1 MDKVIVI
8 TGPTAVG
15 KTKLSISI
23 AKYLNT
29 DVINSDAYQVYKKLN
44 IATAKI
50 TKEEMEGVTH
60 HLLDILEPTEEF
72 SVYDY
77 QLLTR
82 NKISEM
88 INNHKTPLLVGGS
101 GLYIDSVIKNYQ
113 FDEEKRDPKIEN
125 KYKDLS
131 NEELHQ
137 ILVTLNKEKAE
148 EIHFNN
154 RKRVLRAIELE
165 LSDTNK
171 ENRLK
176 KNENIYDS
184 LVIFLYDDRE
194 ILYERINKRVDQM
207 IKNGLL
213 EEAKYLYDHN
223 LLSKTSKATIGY
235 KELFLYFN
243 NEITLE
249 EAIDLIKKNSRHYAK
264 RQMTWFNNKN
274 DVIKVKININDFNQ
288 TIEEVKELIN
298 NFIKK
303 H

>member
-264 RQMTWFNNKN
+264 RQMTWFNNKD

-298 NFIKK
+298 IFIKK

>member
-113 FDEEKRDPKIEN
+113 FDEEKRDPEIEN

-264 RQMTWFNNKN
+264 RQMTWFNNKE

>member
-29 DVINSDAYQVYKKLN
+29 DIINSDAYQVYKKLN

-50 TKEEMEGVTH
+50 TPDEMDGVTH
-60 HLLDILEPTEEF
+60 HLLDILEPTDEF
-72 SVYDY
+72 SVCDY
-77 QLLTR
+77 QTLTR
-82 NKISEM
+82 NKITEL
-88 INNHKTPLLVGGS
+88 INNKKIPLLVGGS

-113 FDEEKRDPKIEN
+113 FEEEKRDPKIEE
-125 KYKDLS
+125 KYQNLS
-131 NEELHQ
+131 NEELHE
-137 ILVTLNKEKAE
+137 ILKKLNKTKAE

-165 LSDTNK
+165 LSNTNQD
-171 ENRLK
+171 NRQK
-176 KNENIYDS
+176 KNEKIYDS

-194 ILYERINKRVDQM
+194 LLYERINKRVDQM
-207 IKNGLL
+207 IKNGLIN
-213 EEAKYLYDHN
+213 EAKYLYDNN

-243 NEITLE
+243 GEITLE

-264 RQMTWFNNKN
+264 RQITWFNNKE
-274 DVIKVKININDFNQ
+274 DVTKVKININNFDE
-288 TIEEVKELIN
+288 TIDEVKNIIN
-298 NFIKK
+298 TFLE

>member
-264 RQMTWFNNKN
+264 RQMTWFNNKD
-274 DVIKVKININDFNQ
+274 DVIKVKINLNDFNQ

>member
-125 KYKDLS
+125 NYKDLS

-264 RQMTWFNNKN
+264 RQMTWFNNKD

>member
-264 RQMTWFNNKN
+264 RQMTWFNNKD

>member
-29 DVINSDAYQVYKKLN
+29 DIINSDAYQVYKKLN

-50 TKEEMEGVTH
+50 TPDEMDGVTH

-72 SVYDY
+72 SVCDY
-77 QLLTR
+77 QTLTR
-82 NKISEM
+82 NKITEL
-88 INNHKTPLLVGGS
+88 INNKKIPLLVGGS

-113 FDEEKRDPKIEN
+113 FEEEKRDPKIEE
-125 KYKDLS
+125 KYQNLS
-131 NEELHQ
+131 NEELHEV
-137 ILVTLNKEKAE
+137 LRKLNKTKAE

-165 LSDTNK
+165 LSNTNK
-171 ENRLK
+171 DNRLK
-176 KNENIYDS
+176 KNEKIYDS

-194 ILYERINKRVDQM
+194 LLYERINNRVDQM
-207 IKNGLL
+207 IKNGLIN
-213 EEAKYLYDHN
+213 EAKYLYDKN
-223 LLSKTSKATIGY
+223 LLSRTSKATIGY
-235 KELFLYFN
+235 KELFLYFDG
-243 NEITLE
+243 EISLE

-264 RQMTWFNNKN
+264 RQITWFNNKE
-274 DVIKVKININDFNQ
+274 DVTKIKINNNNFGETIN
-288 TIEEVKELIN
+288 EVKKIITTFLE
-298 NFIKK
+298 

>member
-23 AKYLNT
+23 AKHLNT
-29 DVINSDAYQVYKKLN
+29 DIINSDAYQVYKQLN
-44 IATAKI
+44 IATAKV
-50 TKEEMEGVTH
+50 TKEEMDGVTH

-77 QLLTR
+77 QQLTR
-82 NKISEM
+82 NKISEL
-88 INNHKTPLLVGGS
+88 INNHKIPLLVGGS

-113 FDEEKRDPKIEN
+113 FEEEKRNPEIEN
-125 KYKDLS
+125 KYKELS

-137 ILVTLNKEKAE
+137 ILRELNKEKAE

-165 LSDTNK
+165 QSNISK

-194 ILYERINKRVDQM
+194 QLYERINKRVDQM
-207 IKNGLL
+207 IENGLI
-213 EEAKYLYDHN
+213 EEAKYLYNHN

-243 NEITLE
+243 NEISLD

-264 RQMTWFNNKN
+264 RQITWFNNKE
-274 DVIKVKININDFNQ
+274 DVTKIKINIKDFNQ
-288 TIEEVKELIN
+288 TEEEVKKIIN
-298 NFIKK
+298 NFLE

>member
-23 AKYLNT
+23 AKHLNT
-29 DVINSDAYQVYKKLN
+29 DIINSDAYQVYKQLN
-44 IATAKI
+44 IATAKV
-50 TKEEMEGVTH
+50 TKEEMDGVTH

-77 QLLTR
+77 QQLTR
-82 NKISEM
+82 NKISEL
-88 INNHKTPLLVGGS
+88 INNHKIPLLVGGS

-113 FDEEKRDPKIEN
+113 FEEEKRNPEIEN
-125 KYKDLS
+125 KYKELS

-137 ILVTLNKEKAE
+137 ILRELNKEKAE
-148 EIHFNN
+148 EIHYNN

-165 LSDTNK
+165 QSNISK

-194 ILYERINKRVDQM
+194 QLYERINKRVDQM
-207 IKNGLL
+207 IKNGLI

-243 NEITLE
+243 NEISLD

-264 RQMTWFNNKN
+264 RQITWFNNKE
-274 DVIKVKININDFNQ
+274 DVTKIKINIKDFNQ
-288 TIEEVKELIN
+288 TEEEVKKIIN
-298 NFIKK
+298 NFLE

>member
-113 FDEEKRDPKIEN
+113 FDEEKRDPEIEN

-223 LLSKTSKATIGY
+223 LFSKTSKATIGY

-264 RQMTWFNNKN
+264 RQMTWFNNKD

>member
-23 AKYLNT
+23 AKHLNT
-29 DVINSDAYQVYKKLN
+29 DIINSDAYQVYKQLN
-44 IATAKI
+44 IATAKV
-50 TKEEMEGVTH
+50 TKEEMGGVTH

-77 QLLTR
+77 QQLTR
-82 NKISEM
+82 NKISEL
-88 INNHKTPLLVGGS
+88 INNHKIPLLVGGS

-113 FDEEKRDPKIEN
+113 FEEEKRNPEIEN

-137 ILVTLNKEKAE
+137 ILRELNKEKAE
-148 EIHFNN
+148 EIHYNN

-165 LSDTNK
+165 QSNISK

-194 ILYERINKRVDQM
+194 QLYERINKRVDQM
-207 IKNGLL
+207 IKNGLI

-243 NEITLE
+243 NEISLD

-264 RQMTWFNNKN
+264 RQITWFNNKE
-274 DVIKVKININDFNQ
+274 DVTKIKINIKDFNQ
-288 TIEEVKELIN
+288 TEEEVKKIIN
-298 NFIKK
+298 NFLE

>member
-23 AKYLNT
+23 AKHLNT
-29 DVINSDAYQVYKKLN
+29 DIINSDAYQVYKQLN
-44 IATAKI
+44 IATAKV
-50 TKEEMEGVTH
+50 TKEEMGGVTH

-77 QLLTR
+77 QQLTR
-82 NKISEM
+82 NKISEL
-88 INNHKTPLLVGGS
+88 INNHKIPLLVGGS

-113 FDEEKRDPKIEN
+113 FEEEKRNPEIEN
-125 KYKDLS
+125 KYKELS

-137 ILVTLNKEKAE
+137 ILRELNKEKAE

-165 LSDTNK
+165 QSNISK

-194 ILYERINKRVDQM
+194 QLYERINKRVDQM
-207 IKNGLL
+207 IKNGLI

-243 NEITLE
+243 NEISLD

-264 RQMTWFNNKN
+264 RQITWFNNKE
-274 DVIKVKININDFNQ
+274 DVTKIKINIKDFNQ
-288 TIEEVKELIN
+288 TEEEVKKIIN
-298 NFIKK
+298 NFLE

>member
-23 AKYLNT
+23 AKHLNT
-29 DVINSDAYQVYKKLN
+29 DIINSDAYQVYKQLN
-44 IATAKI
+44 IATAKV
-50 TKEEMEGVTH
+50 TKEEMDGVTH

-77 QLLTR
+77 QQLTR
-82 NKISEM
+82 NKISEL
-88 INNHKTPLLVGGS
+88 INNHKIPLLVGGS

-113 FDEEKRDPKIEN
+113 FEEEKRNPEIEN
-125 KYKDLS
+125 KYKELS

-137 ILVTLNKEKAE
+137 ILRELNKEKAE
-148 EIHFNN
+148 EIHYNN

-165 LSDTNK
+165 QSNISK
-171 ENRLK
+171 EKRLK

-194 ILYERINKRVDQM
+194 QLYERINKRVDQM
-207 IKNGLL
+207 IENGLI

-243 NEITLE
+243 NEISLD

-264 RQMTWFNNKN
+264 RQITWFNNKE
-274 DVIKVKININDFNQ
+274 DVTKIKINIKDFNQ
-288 TIEEVKELIN
+288 TEEEVKKIIN
-298 NFIKK
+298 NFLE

>member
-113 FDEEKRDPKIEN
+113 FDEEKRDPKFEN

-264 RQMTWFNNKN
+264 RQMTWFNNKD